1 MKTIKAV
8 KKQVT
13 PKKKIAAKKTAP
25 RKKYQRSVDKAL
37 QDLAASTAITMT
49 QPQGRKFSWPE
60 DGMLETLKEIKTLL
74 KEIRTSV
81 KCQPQLEGLK
91 SYTLTL
97 AQNTTRTYL
106 LLEKTIAERMNN
118 LIVQN
123 NETHRLLKI
132 LIELWK

>member
-1 MKTIKAV
+1 MKTVKPVKEPTKKAV
-8 KKQVT
+8 KKTV
-13 PKKKIAAKKTAP
+13 P

-37 QDLAASTAITMT
+37 QEIAASTAITMT

-74 KEIRTSV
+74 KEIRTAV

-97 AQNTTRTYL
+97 AQNANSILR
-106 LLEKTIAERMNN
+106 LENTIAERMNN